1 MGEAK
6 IKAEKEAEAT
16 AEVLEQLL
24 AEPVTVDDILAGAA
38 AIAVLGDFWPRP
50 MGPDMPS
57 AERQLQHY
65 WSYMRRALKVGVV
78 PAVWNRIRCLTEA
91 MAKNQEILVLFAGE
105 ETGDDSIRYDIQGML
120 FRRVA
125 ATMPLML
132 NKPGAASITCSV
144 FVPHDVIK
152 SLAAGPT

>member
-6 IKAEKEAEAT
+6 VKAAIEAEAT
-16 AEVLEQLL
+16 AEALEHLL
-24 AEPVTVDDILAGAA
+24 IEPVTPDDIMVGAA
-38 AIAVLGDFWPRP
+38 CIAILGDFWPRE
-50 MGPDMPS
+50 GTDMS
-57 AERQLQHY
+57 AEQQLQHY
-65 WSYMRRALKVGVV
+65 WSYMRRALRVAVV

-91 MAKNQEILVLFAGE
+91 MAKDPDIMVLFGGE
-105 ETGDDSIRYDIQGML
+105 ETGEHTIRFDFQGPL

-132 NKPGAASITCSV
+132 NAPGAASATCSV
-144 FVPHDVIK
+144 FVPYDVIK